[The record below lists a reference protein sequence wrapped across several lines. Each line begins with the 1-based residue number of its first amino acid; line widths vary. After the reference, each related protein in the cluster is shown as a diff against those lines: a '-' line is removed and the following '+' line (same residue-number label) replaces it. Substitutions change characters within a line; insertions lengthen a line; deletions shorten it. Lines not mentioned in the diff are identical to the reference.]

1 MLNGANRGLKVVV
14 HLLNKFG
21 VGQTKWSTF
30 MYTILGQGRK
40 SGGARATGAKPSLA
54 PLHMLKSIYKKL
66 VTYIGQIS
74 PRYCYFVY

>member
-30 MYTILGQGRK
+30 MYTILGRGRK
-40 SGGARATGAKPSLA
+40 SGVARATGATASFA
-54 PLHMLKSIYKKL
+54 PMLI
-66 VTYIGQIS
+66 T
-74 PRYCYFVY
+74 